1 MFPCV
6 TAQRYPMA
14 ETVTASREIFQRLRA
29 RLPAVTREHLFECYA
44 ISETT
49 WTKLRDGKPVKRTTL
64 DRILVRLEALDAR
77 FVA

>member
-1 MFPCV
+1 
-6 TAQRYPMA
+6 MA

-49 WTKLRDGKPVKRTTL
+49 WTKLRDGKPVKRSTL
-64 DRILVRLEALDAR
+64 DRILVKLEALDAR
-77 FVA
+77 FAA